1 MFELFLQVVE
11 EVGPQKVVQILT
23 YNASVCKATK
33 KIVEGKYPHILAF
46 MCSSDSKFGIEH

>member
-11 EVGPQKVVQILT
+11 EVGTQKVVQILT

-33 KIVEGKYPHILAF
+33 KNCG
-46 MCSSDSKFGIEH
+46 G